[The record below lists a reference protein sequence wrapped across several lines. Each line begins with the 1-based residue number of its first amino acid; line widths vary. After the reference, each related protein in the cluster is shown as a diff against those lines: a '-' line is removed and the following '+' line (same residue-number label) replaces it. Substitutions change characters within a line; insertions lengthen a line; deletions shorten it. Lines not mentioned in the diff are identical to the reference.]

1 MKKLLSLLLILSSVF
16 LIVGCNSQ
24 AEDKTT
30 VKLAAAASLEKMF
43 EQRLIPMYLK
53 QHPQF
58 KVEGTYAGSGKLQVQ
73 IEQGMAVDVFVSAA
87 EKQVEA
93 LKAKGLV
100 HSARP
105 LLQNELVLVVPS
117 NTSSQIQTFQDLPKA
132 KQPAIGDP
140 KFVPA
145 GQYAKE
151 ALEKLG
157 VWEKLAPRL
166 SLGSNVVEVLNWVA
180 QGSADAGIVYAT
192 DAASNK
198 QVKVA
203 AILPEGLLKRPI
215 IYPLAVI
222 KNNNQ
227 KAEVKSFAEFLQSKE
242 VQKVYEEYG
251 FAFVNK

>member
-16 LIVGCNSQ
+16 LIVGCNSK

-30 VKLAAAASLEKMF
+30 VKLAAAASLEKLF

-53 QHPQF
+53 QHPQI

-73 IEQGMAVDVFVSAA
+73 LEQGMAADIFVSAS
-87 EKQVEA
+87 EKQVNA

-105 LLQNELVLVVPS
+105 LLQNELVLVVPVKA
-117 NTSSQIQTFQDLPKA
+117 SSQIQAFQDLPKA
-132 KQPAIGDP
+132 KQPAVGDP

-180 QGSADAGIVYAT
+180 RESADAGIVYAT

-203 AILPEGLLKRPI
+203 AKLPEGLLKRSI
-215 IYPLAVI
+215 VYPLAI
-222 KNNNQ
+222 MKNATQ
-227 KAEVKSFAEFLQSKE
+227 KPGAKSFADFLQSKE
-242 VQKVYEEYG
+242 AQKVYEEYG
-251 FAFVNK
+251 FSFVSK